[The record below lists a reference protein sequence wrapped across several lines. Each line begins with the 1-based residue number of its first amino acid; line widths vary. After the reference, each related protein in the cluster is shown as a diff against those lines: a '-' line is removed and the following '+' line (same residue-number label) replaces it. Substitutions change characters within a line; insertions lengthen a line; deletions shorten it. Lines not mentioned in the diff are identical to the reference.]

1 MSLYENAENWPTVS
15 LSLLESLEKA
25 YPKRDFGPTTPP
37 RQLDYHYG
45 QRSVV
50 AFLRTIYE
58 EQNKNIL
65 NTNLRQ

>member
-1 MSLYENAENWPTVS
+1 VP
-15 LSLLESLEKA
+15 LSVLEAVEKA
-25 YPKRDFGPTTPP
+25 YPKRDFGPTVSL

-50 AFLRTIYE
+50 TLLRQVYE

>member
-1 MSLYENAENWPTVS
+1 MSLYENTDRWPTVP
-15 LSLLESLEKA
+15 LSVLEAIEKA
-25 YPKRDFGPTTPP
+25 YPKRDFGPTVSL

-50 AFLRTIYE
+50 TLLRQVYE

>member
-1 MSLYENAENWPTVS
+1 MSLYENTEHWPTVP
-15 LSLLESLEKA
+15 LRLLEAIEKA
-25 YPKRDFGPTTPP
+25 YPKRDFGPTTTL
-37 RQLDYHYG
+37 RHLDYHYG

-50 AFLRTIYE
+50 TFLRTVHE

>member
-1 MSLYENAENWPTVS
+1 MSLYENAENWPAVP
-15 LSLLESLEKA
+15 LSLLEELEKA
-25 YPKRDFGPTTPP
+25 YPKRDFGPTTTL
-37 RQLDYHYG
+37 RQLDFHYG

-50 AFLRTIYE
+50 TFLRTIYE